1 MSVSFDDR
9 VPVTLE
15 SCNSVISSH
24 SAPQDTGWL
33 YGSPGNFPTAER
45 RGLCIPYLA
54 IDRERTT
61 RTRGVGASERI
72 TCLLSNQNGG
82 NFARFGDETSQRYL
96 GSSYYRLESTATH
109 FRKERR
115 GRLKS
120 CNSSRMQYMRISC
133 DPSLIITATR
143 SFVDSTC

>member
-1 MSVSFDDR
+1 MSVAFDDR

-15 SCNSVISSH
+15 SCNSVITIH

-33 YGSPGNFPTAER
+33 YFSLGNFPTAER

-54 IDRERTT
+54 IDRGEQREPE
-61 RTRGVGASERI
+61 VSEPPSALRA
-72 TCLLSNQNGG
+72 CLVTKMAE